1 MKTSKWISIEYL
13 VSHGL
18 SAVNAD
24 QTSLHF
30 SLCDVYFKAIVTI
43 FITEHQL
50 AEQMP
55 LSKKLPEAPTF

>member
-13 VSHGL
+13 VSHWP
-18 SAVNAD
+18 VNAD
-24 QTSLHF
+24 QPSLRF

-55 LSKKLPEAPTF
+55 LSKKLPEASTF

>member
-1 MKTSKWISIEYL
+1 MKISKWISIGYL
-13 VSHGL
+13 VSHWPV
-18 SAVNAD
+18 STD

>member
-18 SAVNAD
+18 SALP
-24 QTSLHF
+24 TRHHCI